1 MRAAELPSRLG
12 AGEELSFAAIS
23 AALSPLLPL
32 LSQLESIPQDAR
44 WHAEGNVAVHSA
56 LVVDEAHVL
65 ADGAGLSGPDRAA
78 LMLAAALH
86 DIGKALTTRE
96 EPDEAGRIRLRSP
109 GHARRGRDYLAYR
122 LLEAGWLP
130 TLLLTVLRLIAEHH
144 SLHRALDGHLER
156 GVPALARR
164 VPLPLLTLL
173 ARADARGRTVLG
185 DDARQGE
192 DTADLLELAARELG
206 LWNGADPAARFRAG
220 LTALLPGA
228 SPALLALALGRGLR
242 DWEAGIIHTPHEAA
256 ARVQQAAR
264 HGFPRVT
271 VLCGPS
277 GSGKSTLASSFPDTH
292 VISLDALR
300 AKLGKDHTDQRV
312 NGQVM
317 QAAREAVRTGLRRGA
332 HVVWDAGSLRRDQR
346 AQVLGLGEAYGA
358 LTCIEVAWTSPS
370 VFSARNAAR
379 HQPVPP
385 AVLSAQLNSLEFPDM
400 AEAHVVTLHIPDGGR
415 CRV

>member
-1 MRAAELPSRLG
+1 MQAAELPSRLG
-12 AGEELSFAAIS
+12 ANEPLPFSIIS

-32 LSQLESIPQDAR
+32 LSRLEDTPQDTH

-65 ADGAGLSGPDRAA
+65 ADAAGLSGPDRAA
-78 LMLAAALH
+78 LLLAAALH

-96 EPDEAGRIRLRSP
+96 ELDEAGHLRLRSR
-109 GHARRGRDYLAYR
+109 GHARRGKDHLAYR
-122 LLEAGWLP
+122 LLDAGWPP
-130 TLLLTVLRLIAEHH
+130 TLLLKVLHLIAEHH

-156 GVPALARR
+156 SVPALARR
-164 VPLPLLTLL
+164 APLPLLTLL

-206 LWNGADPAARFRAG
+206 VWEVADPAARFRAE

-228 SPALLALALGRGLR
+228 SPALLTLALGRGLR
-242 DWEAGIIHTPHEAA
+242 DWESGIIHTPHEAA
-256 ARVQQAAR
+256 ARVQDAAR
-264 HGFPRVT
+264 HGFPTVT

-277 GSGKSTLASSFPDTH
+277 GSGKSTLAVQEPDAH
-292 VISLDALR
+292 LVSLDALR

-317 QAAREAVRTGLRRGA
+317 QAAREAVRAGLRRGA

-346 AQVLGLGEAYGA
+346 AQVLTLGEAYGA
-358 LTCIEVAWTSPS
+358 LTRIEVAWTPPG

-379 HQPVPP
+379 SQPVPA
-385 AVLSAQLNSLEFPDM
+385 AVLSAQLNSLEFPDS
-400 AEAHVVTLHIPDGGR
+400 AEAHVVTLHTLDGGK
-415 CRV
+415 CRL